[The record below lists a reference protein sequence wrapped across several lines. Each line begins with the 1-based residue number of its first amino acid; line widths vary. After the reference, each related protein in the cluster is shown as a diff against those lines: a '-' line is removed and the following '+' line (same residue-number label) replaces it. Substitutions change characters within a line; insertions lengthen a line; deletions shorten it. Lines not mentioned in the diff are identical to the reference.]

1 LGLELQILS
10 LSVCTNFC
18 DGWIKKI
25 SRIRHLTDDS
35 GFLRGNAAQA
45 ANAPAQQTMPIDLD
59 ALSG

>member
-10 LSVCTNFC
+10 LSVCTNFY
-18 DGWIKKI
+18 DGWIMKI

-35 GFLRGNAAQA
+35 GFLRGTAAQA
-45 ANAPAQQTMPIDLD
+45 ANAPAQQTMPIGLD